1 MDGGSIPP
9 TSTSLMYYDD
19 AEVNM
24 SATAELLLE
33 QITEIKA
40 KVEAAQERGEDT
52 TRLFETY
59 RTLWNQYSAAQN
71 SLNESKQLLKG

>member
-1 MDGGSIPP
+1 
-9 TSTSLMYYDD
+9 MYYDD
-19 AEVNM
+19 AELNM

-40 KVEAAQERGEDT
+40 KIEAAQERGEDT